1 MPAYIVKNPTRAPR
15 TILLTGASY
24 TLAPGEEKEID
35 LPDNI
40 AADERTAGMEVTG
53 KNAPKEAPKEAP
65 KAEPKPDEGEDRF
78 EGMEDDELR
87 DFIED
92 NTGDRPH
99 PRTGRAKLLAAAR
112 EI

>member
-1 MPAYIVKNPTRAPR
+1 MPAYIVKNSTRAPR
-15 TILLTGASY
+15 TILLTGASH
-24 TLAPGEEKEID
+24 TLAPSEEKEID

-40 AADERTAGMEVTG
+40 AEDERTAGMEVTG
-53 KNAPKEAPKEAP
+53 GEAAKESPKE
-65 KAEPKPDEGEDRF
+65 EPKPDEGEDRF

-92 NTGDRPH
+92 NTRDRPH

>member
-15 TILLTGASY
+15 TILLGTASH
-24 TLAPGEEKEID
+24 TILGGESKEID

-40 AADERTAGMEVTG
+40 AEDERTAGMEVTG
-53 KNAPKEAPKEAP
+53 KNAPKEASKE
-65 KAEPKPDEGEDRF
+65 EPKPDEGEGEDRF
-78 EGMEDDELR
+78 ENMTDDELR

-92 NTGDRPH
+92 NTGERPH

>member
-1 MPAYIVKNPTRAPR
+1 MPTYLVKNPTKAPR
-15 TILLTGASY
+15 VILLGGAGH
-24 TLAPGEEKEID
+24 LVLPGQEKPID

-40 AADERTAGMEVTG
+40 ADDERTAGMDVS
-53 KNAPKEAPKEAP
+53 AVEAPSQRNAG
-65 KAEPKPDEGEDRF
+65 DEEDRF
-78 EGMEDDELR
+78 SDLTDDELR

-92 NTGDRPH
+92 NTSERPH

>member
-15 TILLTGASY
+15 TILLTGASH
-24 TLAPGEEKEID
+24 TLAPGEEKEIV

-40 AADERTAGMEVTG
+40 AEDERTAGMEVTG
-53 KNAPKEAPKEAP
+53 GKESKGEASQQNAG
-65 KAEPKPDEGEDRF
+65 DGEDRF
-78 EGMEDDELR
+78 SDLSDDELR